1 MNKIEDNILENLCNK
16 IVDIEERVKSLES
29 KYQRFNDEEDLFKA
43 AVKLAIADNTIGAA
57 KLQRELKIG
66 YNKAARYIEELK
78 ELGIIGK

>member
-43 AVKLAIADNTIGAA
+43 AVKLTIADNTIRAA

-66 YNKAARYIEELK
+66 YNKAARYIDEIK
-78 ELGIIGK
+78 GLGII